1 MENVDGSG
9 LTVTVTGLTGNTEY
23 SVVVRAINEVERGVD
38 GEPGAG
44 EASEPYLIKTR
55 PGVVQPVIDDVTTNL
70 VTSQYILMI
79 NRFDDTH
86 GGLR

>member
-1 MENVDGSG
+1 M
-9 LTVTVTGLTGNTEY
+9 TGLTGNTEY
-23 SVVVRAINEVERGVD
+23 SVVVRAFNEVEIGVG

-55 PGVVQPVIDDVTTNL
+55 SQPGVVQPVINDVVSNIEASL
-70 VTSQYILMI
+70 YILVI
-79 NRFDDTH
+79 DRFDDTH

>member
-1 MENVDGSG
+1 MNVSG
-9 LTVTVTGLTGNTEY
+9 LTTTVTGLTGNTVY
-23 SVVVRAINEVERGVD
+23 SVVVRAFNEAEMGVG

-70 VTSQYILMI
+70 DTSQYILMI
-79 NRFDDTH
+79 DRFEDTH